1 MHKLFTVIYLPWL
14 NTSPEEAIAMT
25 PLRPTWCEIDLE
37 ALRHNLA
44 EVRRVAVEKSVLA
57 VVKADAY
64 GHGVKGVAPALAD
77 AGVDLFGVAL
87 VEEGIE
93 LRQLGIRQPIVVMG
107 GSPPGAEETALDHDL
122 QLVVSDL
129 AAAVRLS
136 EAARRLHRRAAYHLK
151 VDTGMGRLGVPLDQF
166 EAVLAGL
173 RNLDALEMVGLMSH
187 LAVADEPE
195 RQFTAVQKQRFA
207 AVSECVQA
215 WGFSP
220 RYRHLTNSAGIFS
233 LDLSADT
240 LVRPGIV
247 LYGGLTG
254 PFFDHALSQQPV
266 MHLVSR
272 IALLKDLRV
281 GEGVSY
287 GHRFIAERPTRIAA
301 IPIGYADGYNRLLS
315 NRGEVLI
322 RGRRA
327 AVAGTVCMDWTLV
340 DVTGLPEAAVG
351 DRVVLL
357 GCDGRDCISAAEWAG
372 KIGTITYEVF
382 CGIGKRVPRIF
393 QG

>member
-1 MHKLFTVIYLPWL
+1 M
-14 NTSPEEAIAMT
+14 N
-25 PLRPTWCEIDLE
+25 PLRPTWCEIDLD

-44 EVRRVAVEKSVLA
+44 EVRRVAGRAGILA

-64 GHGVKGVAPALAD
+64 GHGVQGVVPALGE

-93 LRQLGIRQPIVVMG
+93 LRQLGISQPVVVMG
-107 GSPPGAEETALDHDL
+107 GSPPGGEDTVLDHDL
-122 QLVVSDL
+122 QVVISDL
-129 AAAVRLS
+129 AAAERLS
-136 EAARRLHRRAAYHLK
+136 AAARRRNRRTAYHLK
-151 VDTGMGRLGVPLDQF
+151 VDTGMGRLGVSFDQL
-166 EAVLAGL
+166 ERVLAGI
-173 RNLDALEMVGLMSH
+173 RGLDGLDMVGLMSH

-195 RQFTAVQKQRFA
+195 RPFTAQQSQRFQLVAERVRA
-207 AVSECVQA
+207 A
-215 WGFSP
+215 GFKP
-220 RYRHLTNSAGIFS
+220 RYRHLANSAGIFS

-254 PFFDHALSQQPV
+254 PFFDQTVHQKPV

-272 IALLKDLRV
+272 IALLKDLAA

-287 GHRFIAERPTRIAA
+287 GHRFVAERPTRIAA

-315 NRGEVLI
+315 NRGEMLV
-322 RGRRA
+322 RGRRVP
-327 AVAGTVCMDWTLV
+327 VAGTVCMDWTLV
-340 DVTGLPEAAVG
+340 DVTDVAEVAVN

-357 GCDGRDCISAAEWAG
+357 GCEGENCISAEEWAT

-382 CGIGKRVPRIF
+382 CGISKRVPRVF
-393 QG
+393 KG